1 MKRFFE
7 KNWGKILLAI
17 LLIIISILSFKFGYS
32 YLSNDNY
39 SPDLNPLLTIQ
50 RSIQSPAWRSYRVLG
65 FASESEQADIFRSV
79 LYYILDIFLPTWS
92 LSQVF
97 ALLCFVVGGWFT
109 ALLTSNLITDFGKKR
124 YSELGFLL
132 GGLFYIGT
140 LWTVWVFYQNMF
152 PYIAQFGF
160 LPLVVWSIHRFVKDF
175 NWKNSLILFISMLF
189 FTSTFVIATLFI
201 VDIVLI
207 SILSMVFAIA
217 YSKKIKEALKKVVVT
232 ILLVIS
238 TQLFWILPF
247 IHYTAYVSEDIVESY
262 VNRGITTSVIDLES
276 RDQNALNSA
285 KLFSRTVLEKDENT
299 DEYIFKRADE
309 YATYDFF
316 NVIGLIPAI
325 LTLVLLLFS
334 LVKKKWIYSTLA
346 ILAIL
351 VWFVIKNINPPL
363 GSIFIWAQENI
374 PLFKQ
379 VFRWASSKTGNVFLL
394 LLSICAPAGFIYLI
408 DFLVSFVKKPL
419 RIIIFVLSTVL
430 IIVPTLF
437 YSQYLFTGDI
447 YPQRALIQIPNEYH
461 DLKTYIEDENIE
473 QERILY
479 LPPANNNYFRIYDWG
494 FWGSNFISYILPNP
508 IVDLSSAIGSKYGEE
523 AVLEIQEA
531 FRSKDGEKLDRLIS
545 KYEIDY
551 LLVDKTLKEEGFTFS
566 WDWNVVDT
574 LWQERPLAYS
584 SKNLYLY
591 DTDFR
596 QETFLLESNSQED
609 NTFKYIKESQNPEVS
624 LNPENYKDW
633 NLENN
638 FLISSYE
645 HIGNGTAVTNQIS
658 IENILKNPTL
668 VSIQNDNIYLYPAVP
683 VIEEINTDIYKKY
696 EYEDADYIVINDNVF
711 DVSDIS
717 QSQSYAGIEEN
728 FGFNHEV
735 YLVSNSEFT
744 TDNLTSIL
752 SQSTP
757 YECIS
762 GQREET
768 TEVTL
773 QGDAT
778 GFDLKGKEGNPC
790 IYSKIDFNNR
800 DSDKVLKI
808 NINWETLNNSLLGYC
823 IYSENEQRCLN
834 RDRYFSAQEGI
845 GSIEHTL
852 DKTVSKSDYL
862 SLIIYTI
869 NPSVEPNVTIRNVS
883 VGYAPVRNKT
893 DLLTQKVSE
902 YKHTMLLENG
912 RTYEIKIPV
921 LAGRNSY
928 NLANQNTTWQ
938 PDITEDNTFTL
949 YNKGNGI
956 YQEVIDGFANS
967 SVNLFN
973 AQPLSKY
980 LIYWKGENISNIPAN
995 ICLAYSD
1002 ENECWI
1008 QNVFYDSTQR
1018 TNLEI
1023 FTSDQRIGR
1032 FDLSMISTSYNLKT
1046 QNLLKELLV
1055 MKYPQQWQDL
1065 VYIPDNVSLKNEI
1078 ELKSVGN
1085 FASTIYSTTQGML
1098 DNIVTI
1104 PQAYEKGWIA
1114 IAFENNIPK
1123 IVGNRVLV
1131 NGWKQGWD
1139 ISDVD
1144 YDSILVL
1151 YYPNLLAYLGYLIWI
1166 SVFVVILSKVLIKKN
1181 ER

>member
-1 MKRFFE
+1 MKKFFRR
-7 KNWGKILLAI
+7 NWGKIILAI
-17 LLIIISILSFKFGYS
+17 LLITISILSFKFGYS

-39 SPDLNPLLTIQ
+39 SPDLNPLLTTQ

-65 FASESEQADIFRSV
+65 FASESEQADIFRSS
-79 LYYILDIFLPTWS
+79 LYYVLDIFLPTWS

-97 ALLCFVVGGWFT
+97 ALLCFVVGSWFS
-109 ALLTSNLITDFGKKR
+109 ALLTSNLIKDFAKEK

-140 LWTVWVFYQNMF
+140 LWTVWVYYQNMF
-152 PYIAQFGF
+152 PYITQFGF
-160 LPLVVWSIHRFVKDF
+160 LPLVVWSIYRFVKDF
-175 NWKNSLILFISMLF
+175 NWKNALVLFFSTLF
-189 FTSTFVIATLFI
+189 FTSTFVIATLFV

-207 SILSMVFAIA
+207 SILTLVFAIA

-232 ILLVIS
+232 ILLIIS

-247 IHYTAYVSEDIVESY
+247 IHYTANVSGDIVESY
-262 VNRGITTSVIDLES
+262 VNRSITTSVIDLES
-276 RDQNALNSA
+276 RDQDALNSA
-285 KLFSRTVLEKDENT
+285 KLFSRTILEKDENT
-299 DEYIFKRADE
+299 NEYIFERADE

-316 NVIGLIPAI
+316 SVIGLIPAV
-325 LTLVLLLFS
+325 LTLILLIFS
-334 LVKKKWIYSTLA
+334 LVKKKWVYSILA
-346 ILAIL
+346 ILAVL

-363 GSIFIWAQENI
+363 GNIFAWAQENV

-379 VFRWASSKTGNVFLL
+379 VFRWASSKTGNLFLL

-419 RIIIFVLSTVL
+419 RIIIFVLSTIL

-437 YSQYLFTGDI
+437 YSQYLFTGNI
-447 YPQRALIQIPNEYH
+447 YPQRALIQIPNEYY

-473 QERILY
+473 QKRILY
-479 LPPANNNYFRIYDWG
+479 LPPANSNYFRTYDWG

-523 AVLEIQEA
+523 AVLEFQEA
-531 FRSKDGEKLDRLIS
+531 FRARDIESFNSLIS

-551 LLVDKTLKEEGFTFS
+551 LLVDKTLNEEGFTFS
-566 WDWNVVDT
+566 WDWEVVDT

-584 SKNLYLY
+584 DNNLYLY

-596 QETFLLESNSQED
+596 QETLLLESNSQED
-609 NTFKYIKESQNPEVS
+609 NTFKYIEESQNPEVS

-638 FLISSYE
+638 FLLSRYKYM
-645 HIGNGTAVTNQIS
+645 GKNTAVINQIS
-658 IENILKNPTL
+658 VENILKSPTL
-668 VSIQNDNIYLYPAVP
+668 INVQNDNIYLYPAVP
-683 VIEEINTDIYKKY
+683 VIEEINTDIYRKY
-696 EYEDADYIVINDNVF
+696 EYDDADYIVINDNVF
-711 DVSDIS
+711 NVSDI
-717 QSQSYAGIEEN
+717 SQSYAGIEDS
-728 FGFNHEV
+728 FGFNHDIYSV
-735 YLVSNSEFT
+735 DNSTFVVN
-744 TDNLTSIL
+744 NLTSTL

-778 GFDLKGKEGNPC
+778 GFDLRGKNGNPC
-790 IYSKIDFNNR
+790 IYSKIDFNKR
-800 DSDKVLKI
+800 DSDKVLKV
-808 NINWETLNNSLLGYC
+808 NINWETINNSLLGYC

-834 RDRYFSAQEGI
+834 KDKYFSAQEGV

-852 DKTVSKSDYL
+852 DEIISKNDYI
-862 SLIIYTI
+862 SLIVYAT
-869 NPSVEPNVTIRNVS
+869 NPSTEPEITIRNVS
-883 VGYAPVRNKT
+883 VSYAPIENKT
-893 DLLTQKVSE
+893 DLLTQNLSGYE
-902 YKHTMLLENG
+902 HTMLLENG

-921 LAGRNSY
+921 LVGQNSY
-928 NLANQNTTWQ
+928 NIANQNTTWQ
-938 PDITEDNTFTL
+938 PNITEDNTFTL
-949 YNKGNGI
+949 YNKGSGI
-956 YQEVIDGFANS
+956 YQEVVNGFANS

-973 AQPLSKY
+973 TEPLSKY
-980 LIYWKGENISNIPAN
+980 LMYWEGENISNIPAN
-995 ICLAYSD
+995 LCLAYSD
-1002 ENECWI
+1002 GDECWVQDI
-1008 QNVFYDSTQR
+1008 FYDDTQR
-1018 TNLEI
+1018 TNLNI
-1023 FTSDQRIGR
+1023 FTSDQRTER

-1065 VYIPDNVSLKNEI
+1065 AYIPDSINLKNEI
-1078 ELKSVGN
+1078 ELESVGN
-1085 FASTIYSTTQGML
+1085 FASTTYSTSREML
-1098 DNIVTI
+1098 DSIVTI
-1104 PQAYEKGWIA
+1104 PQAYEKGWIS

-1123 IVGNRVLV
+1123 IIGNRVLV

-1139 ISDVD
+1139 ISNID
-1144 YDSILVL
+1144 YDNILVV